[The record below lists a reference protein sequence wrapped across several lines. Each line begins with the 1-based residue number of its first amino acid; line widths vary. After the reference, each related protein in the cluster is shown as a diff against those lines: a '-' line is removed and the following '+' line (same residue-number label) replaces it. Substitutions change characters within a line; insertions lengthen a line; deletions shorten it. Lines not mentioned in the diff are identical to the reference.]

1 MPHPKNP
8 LEGSRRTS
16 KEERKALLQ
25 QRLQN
30 KLITL
35 KLSTLCKLVIN
46 NAQKESEKKQEK
58 VQQRL
63 SDLKKNHVF

>member
-1 MPHPKNP
+1 MLHPKNP

-16 KEERKALLQ
+16 KEEMKALLQ

-30 KLITL
+30 KWITL

-46 NAQKESEKKQEK
+46 NAQIESEKKLGK

-63 SDLKKNHVF
+63 PD